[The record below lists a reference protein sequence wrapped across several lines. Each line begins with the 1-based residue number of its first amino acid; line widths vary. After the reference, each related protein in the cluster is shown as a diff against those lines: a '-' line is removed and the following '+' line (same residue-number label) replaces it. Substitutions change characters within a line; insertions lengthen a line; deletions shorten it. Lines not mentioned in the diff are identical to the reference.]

1 MSDQSVNTSVSSET
15 ANPSNTSQVEQKS
28 QNLETQETENYENV
42 DLSGTHGHSTEEA
55 IDADPNLTKK
65 QKEEAK
71 KTLRKLKIKFNNKEY
86 EEELPF
92 EIPDDPEVVE
102 FMKNK
107 LQMAKL
113 AHQKAQEYSQLDRE
127 AREFIELLKTNPRA
141 ILEDPRIG
149 IDLKKLAAEIVQ
161 EEIENAKK
169 TPEQL
174 EKERLEKELQALKE
188 QYEREKMEAQKKEFE
203 RLQAQEFERYDR
215 EIQGALES
223 AQLPKSPYI
232 VKKIADYLY
241 IGLQNGIDLSP
252 KDVIPIVREEIE
264 QEIKDYLNS
273 LKEDEI
279 EKVINKDLFDKYR
292 KKQLAKAKNKPPI
305 PLKSQIKDVGE
316 KIEKPK
322 QEKPKT
328 YKEIFGF

>member
-1 MSDQSVNTSVSSET
+1 MSEQSLNTSVSPET
-15 ANPSNTSQVEQKS
+15 NNQSNTSQIEQKS
-28 QNLETQETENYENV
+28 QIESQETENYENV
-42 DLSGTHGHSTEEA
+42 DLSGTHGHTTEEA

-113 AHQKAQEYSQLDRE
+113 AHQKAQEYAQLDRE
-127 AREFIELLKTNPRA
+127 AREFIELLRTNPRA

-188 QYEREKMEAQKKEFE
+188 QYEREKLEAQKREFE

-215 EIQGALES
+215 EIQTALDY
-223 AQLPKSPYI
+223 AQLPKSPYV

-241 IGLQNGIDLSP
+241 VGLQNGIDLSP
-252 KDVIPIVREEIE
+252 KDVIPLVREEISE
-264 QEIKDYLNS
+264 EIKDYINS

-279 EKVINKDLFDKYR
+279 EKIISKDLFDKYR
-292 KKQLAKAKNKPPI
+292 KNQLAKAKNKPPI